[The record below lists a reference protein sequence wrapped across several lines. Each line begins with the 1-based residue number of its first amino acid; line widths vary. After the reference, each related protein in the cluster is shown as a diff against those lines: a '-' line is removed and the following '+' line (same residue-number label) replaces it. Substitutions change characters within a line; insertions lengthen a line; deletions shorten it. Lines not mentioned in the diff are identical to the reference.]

1 MVFAVGLTVI
11 KLAPDAPLLQV
22 TVPVQPVWV
31 ILTDSPVQMA
41 ETGDEMVGG
50 AGFGLTVSVAVVL
63 TLLTQVVVLSRH

>member
-11 KLAPDAPLLQV
+11 KLTPDAPLLQV

-41 ETGDEMVGG
+41 ETGDVMVGG
-50 AGFGLTVSVAVVL
+50 VGFGLTVSVAVAL
-63 TLLTQVVVLSRH
+63 TLLMQVVVLSRH